1 MSQIPFILCI
11 DSRVENPTS
20 LYARFQIGPI
30 PEGHGLTIGNVL
42 RRVLLS
48 DLKTL
53 SIVAAKIQ
61 LGNGTLVPHEYS
73 SLPGVREST
82 LDLLLN
88 LRQIVLQSEKDFEE
102 PILGFLNVVGPTVIR
117 AKDIKFSEDVYLVDP
132 EQYIGTLNEEGSLS
146 IQLIASYGKKGKSF
160 LKIDPSELGLFL
172 LNAPFNPVHQVNYK
186 IESSYNTTNSEQL
199 ILEVKTNGS
208 VHPTQA
214 LKLSLQ
220 KTQNLFNSLIFN
232 PLQNFQDDEL
242 SNERKKSPYNQFD
255 SKTEYQNFLG
265 NKITF
270 TASLKKRLCSLD
282 IANFNFDLNTFA
294 FLKTQNIHTIGD
306 LIFADLNAFEKTLS
320 KQSILEIKKILDQ
333 FGFQD
338 QQKIN

>member
-88 LRQIVLQSEKDFEE
+88 LRQIVLQSDQDFEE
-102 PILGFLNVVGPTVIR
+102 PILGFLNVVGPTIIR
-117 AKDIKFSEDVYLVDP
+117 AKDIKFSENISLVDP
-132 EQYIGTLNEEGSLS
+132 EQYIGTINEEGSLS
-146 IQLIASYGKKGKSF
+146 IQLIAGYGKKGKSF
-160 LKIDPSELGLFL
+160 FKIDPSELGLFL

-186 IESSYNTTNSEQL
+186 IESSYNDTNSEQL

-214 LKLSLQ
+214 LKLSLK
-220 KTQNLFNSLIFN
+220 KTQTLFNSLIFN
-232 PLQNFQDDEL
+232 PLQNFQENEL
-242 SNERKKSPYNQFD
+242 SNETTQFD
-255 SKTEYQNFLG
+255 AQTEYQNFLG
-265 NKITF
+265 RNITF

-282 IANFNFDLNTFA
+282 LANFNLDLQTFA

-306 LIFADLNAFEKTLS
+306 LIFVDLNSFQNTLP
-320 KQSILEIKKILDQ
+320 QQAILDIKKILDQ

-338 QQKIN
+338 QQKN

>member
-1 MSQIPFILCI
+1 MSQSPFILCI

-88 LRQIVLQSEKDFEE
+88 LRQIVLQSDQNFEE
-102 PILGFLNVVGPTVIR
+102 PILGFLNVVGPTIIR
-117 AKDIKFSEDVYLVDP
+117 AKDIKFSENISLVDP
-132 EQYIGTLNEEGSLS
+132 EQYIGTINEEGSLS
-146 IQLIASYGKKGKSF
+146 IQLIIGYGKKGKSF

-208 VHPTQA
+208 VHPTQV

-232 PLQNFQDDEL
+232 PLQNFQENEL
-242 SNERKKSPYNQFD
+242 GNEEKHLEDNKFQYIS
-255 SKTEYQNFLG
+255 TYQNFLG
-265 NKITF
+265 KDITF

-306 LIFADLNAFEKTLS
+306 LIFADLTAFEKMLS
-320 KQSILEIKKILDQ
+320 KKSILAIKKILNQ
-333 FGFQD
+333 FGFQN
-338 QQKIN
+338 QQNIN